1 MSVPRS
7 ASSAGSPG
15 RSEHCLH
22 RRLLTPILV
31 LAGML
36 LPGPLDA
43 QQVREL
49 VIAPARVTIE
59 AGRRE
64 LLVASSYDSLGNLV
78 LTDSISYSS
87 TDTTVV
93 RVSPT
98 GVVEALQAGVAQVEA
113 RAGSAT
119 ARVEVTVSAPPPPEA
134 PAAPVSSISLTPASL
149 LLLPLEP
156 ARVAVRATGPD
167 GASVPTPRLT
177 WRTGDSRIASVD
189 RDGVVVGIAPG
200 ITTVTATASGG
211 VAASIGVAV
220 DTALFNVP
228 GGVVVGVGDIDTLSA
243 VVPDQGGRR
252 LRAGLTWTSM
262 DTTVARVL
270 PGGRVQGVSPG
281 STEITVRGYSM
292 SAQVPIRVR
301 VPIASF
307 SMSPSADGAPVAI
320 PVGTSRKIELRPED
334 SSGNLVADVPVAW
347 TVGDTTLLSFST
359 ATGLVTARKVGRGTL
374 TALVAGFDPVVWT
387 FEVLPVTVQLDR
399 TRLGLAVGDRVRLT
413 ARLVDPEG
421 ATVPG
426 LGAALSWSSSR
437 PSVVG
442 VVNGALSAESVGR
455 AVVTASTPWGTESSA
470 DVFVTGDLLLSS
482 DRAARRGVGLY
493 QLRLEDPATMIP
505 VMADT
510 STILHAAFSPD
521 RTRIAMSSNRAG
533 SFDIWVM
540 DADGRNL
547 RQLTSTPG
555 SSESEP
561 AWLPD
566 GSAIVYTAEAGGA
579 SQLAIVPVDS
589 GQARVITEGPGGHQ
603 APSVSP
609 DGRYVA
615 YVSAREGNYDVYV
628 STLEG
633 ADLRRI
639 TATPV
644 RERAPHWLQDGAL
657 LFASDLSRMG
667 AVIVRQHGASR
678 QIIAEVPDAV
688 LDLAVAPDGRRM
700 AVLTGRVESRETS
713 AVAYRLV
720 TQRVEPG
727 QTPVEIPLRPGELV
741 ATPSF

>member
-15 RSEHCLH
+15 PSEHRLP

-36 LPGPLDA
+36 LPGPLAA

-78 LTDSISYSS
+78 LADSISYIS

-93 RVSPT
+93 RVSPVGEVT
-98 GVVEALQAGVAQVEA
+98 ALQAGVAHVEA
-113 RAGSAT
+113 RAGSAM
-119 ARVEVTVSAPPPPEA
+119 ARVEVTVSAPPSPAPPAE
-134 PAAPVSSISLTPASL
+134 PVGSLTLVPASL

-167 GASVPTPRLT
+167 GASMTPPRLT

-200 ITTVTATASGG
+200 VTTVTASAGG

-220 DTALFNVP
+220 DTALFTVP
-228 GGVVVGVGDIDTLSA
+228 GGLVVGVGDIDTLSA
-243 VVPDQGGRR
+243 LVPTQGGRQ

-270 PGGRVQGVSPG
+270 PGGRVQGVNPG
-281 STEITVRGYSM
+281 TTEITVRGYSM
-292 SAQVPIRVR
+292 SARVPVKVR

-307 SMSPSADGAPVAI
+307 SMSPSADGEPVQL
-320 PVGTSRKIELRPED
+320 PVGTTRKIELRPED
-334 SSGNLVADVPVAW
+334 ANGNLVADVPVAW
-347 TVGDTTLLSFST
+347 TVGDTALLSYSPS
-359 ATGLVTARKVGRGTL
+359 TGLVTARKVGRGTL
-374 TALVAGFDPVVWT
+374 TALVTGFDPVVWT

-413 ARLVDPEG
+413 GRLVDPDG

-426 LGAALSWSSSR
+426 LGTALSWSSSR
-437 PSVVG
+437 PGVVS

-455 AVVTASTPWGTESSA
+455 AEITASTPWGTESSA

-493 QLRLEDPATMIP
+493 QLRLDDPATMIP

-547 RQLTSTPG
+547 RQLTSDST

-579 SQLAIVPVDS
+579 SQLAVVPVDS
-589 GQARVITEGPGGHQ
+589 GVARVITEGPGGHQ

-667 AVIVRQHGASR
+667 AVIVRQQGASR
-678 QIIAEVPDAV
+678 QVIAEVPDAV
-688 LDLAVAPDGRRM
+688 LDLAVTPDGRRM

-727 QTPVEIPLRPGELV
+727 QTPLEIPLRPGELV

>member
-1 MSVPRS
+1 
-7 ASSAGSPG
+7 
-15 RSEHCLH
+15 
-22 RRLLTPILV
+22 
-31 LAGML
+31 
-36 LPGPLDA
+36 
-43 QQVREL
+43 
-49 VIAPARVTIE
+49 
-59 AGRRE
+59 
-64 LLVASSYDSLGNLV
+64 
-78 LTDSISYSS
+78 
-87 TDTTVV
+87 
-93 RVSPT
+93 
-98 GVVEALQAGVAQVEA
+98 
-113 RAGSAT
+113 
-119 ARVEVTVSAPPPPEA
+119 
-134 PAAPVSSISLTPASL
+134 
-149 LLLPLEP
+149 
-156 ARVAVRATGPD
+156 
-167 GASVPTPRLT
+167 
-177 WRTGDSRIASVD
+177 
-189 RDGVVVGIAPG
+189 
-200 ITTVTATASGG
+200 
-211 VAASIGVAV
+211 
-220 DTALFNVP
+220 
-228 GGVVVGVGDIDTLSA
+228 
-243 VVPDQGGRR
+243 
-252 LRAGLTWTSM
+252 
-262 DTTVARVL
+262 VL
-270 PGGRVQGVSPG
+270 PGGIVQGVKPG
-281 STEITVRGYSM
+281 STEIAVRGYSM
-292 SAQVPIRVR
+292 SAQVPIKVR

-307 SMSPSADGAPVAI
+307 SMSPSPEGEPVQL
-320 PVGTSRKIELRPED
+320 PVGTTRKIELRPED
-334 SSGNLVADVPVAW
+334 ASGNFVQDVPVSW
-347 TVGDTTLLSFST
+347 TVGDTAMMSYSPS
-359 ATGLVTARKVGRGTL
+359 TGLLTAKKVGRGTL
-374 TALVAGFDPVVWT
+374 TALVTGFDPVVWT

-399 TRLGLAVGDRVRLT
+399 TRLGVAVGDRVRLT

-426 LGAALSWSSSR
+426 LNTALSWSSSR
-437 PSVVG
+437 PGVVS

-493 QLRLEDPATMIP
+493 QLRLDDLSTMIP

-589 GQARVITEGPGGHQ
+589 GEARVITEGPGGHQ
-603 APSVSP
+603 SPSVSP

-633 ADLRRI
+633 TDLRRI

-644 RERAPHWLQDGAL
+644 RERAPHWLKDGAL
-657 LFASDLSRMG
+657 LFSSDLPRMG
-667 AVIVRQHGASR
+667 AMIVRQQGSSR
-678 QIIAEVPDAV
+678 QIITEVPDAV
-688 LDLAVAPDGRRM
+688 LDLAVTPDGRRM

-713 AVAYRLV
+713 SVAYRLV

>member
-1 MSVPRS
+1 MVVPFS
-7 ASSAGSPG
+7 ATTAA
-15 RSEHCLH
+15 LAAVA
-22 RRLLTPILV
+22 LLAAP
-31 LAGML
+31 LAR
-36 LPGPLDA
+36 PLAA
-43 QQVREL
+43 QDVREL
-49 VIAPARVTIE
+49 VVAPSRVTLE
-59 AGRRE
+59 AGKSQ
-64 LLVASSYDSLGNLV
+64 LLVATSYDSLGNL
-78 LTDSISYSS
+78 LRADSVSYRSS
-87 TDTTVV
+87 DTTII

-98 GVVEALQAGVAQVEA
+98 GEVAALRAGTAHVEA
-113 RAGSAT
+113 RAGSAA
-119 ARVEVTVSAPPPPEA
+119 ARVEVTVSAPPA
-134 PAAPVSSISLTPASL
+134 PATPAEPVGSLTLAPASL

-156 ARVAVRATGPD
+156 ARVSIRATGTD
-167 GASVPTPRLT
+167 GASMPPPPVS

-189 RDGVVVGIAPG
+189 RDGIVIGVGPG
-200 ITTVTATASGG
+200 ITTVTATTAGG
-211 VAASIGVAV
+211 VASSIGVAV
-220 DTALFNVP
+220 DTALFTVP
-228 GGVVVGVGDIDTLSA
+228 GRLTVGAGGTDSLFA
-243 VVPDQGGRR
+243 LVPTQGGRR
-252 LRAGLTWTSM
+252 LRAGLTWTAV
-262 DTTVARVL
+262 DTSIVKVL
-270 PGGRVQGVSPG
+270 PGGLVRGIQPGV
-281 STEITVRGYSM
+281 TEITVRGYNM
-292 SAQVPIRVR
+292 SARVPVTVR

-307 SMSPSADGAPVAI
+307 AMTPSADGAPVAI
-320 PVGTSRKIELRPED
+320 PVGTTRKVELRAED
-334 SSGNLVADVPVAW
+334 ANGNPVPGVQVAW
-347 TVGDTTLLSFST
+347 TVGDTTLLRFSPS
-359 ATGLVTARKVGRGTL
+359 TGLVTAQKVGRGTL
-374 TALVAGFDPVVWT
+374 TALVEGFDPVVWT
-387 FEVLPVTVQLDR
+387 FDVLPVTVQLDR
-399 TRLGLAVGDRVRLT
+399 TRLGLAVGDRVRLNG
-413 ARLVDPEG
+413 RLVDPDG

-426 LGAALSWSSSR
+426 LNTSLSWNSSR
-437 PSVVG
+437 PGVVS

-455 AVVTASTPWGTESSA
+455 SVVTASTPWGTEGSA

-493 QLRLEDPATMIP
+493 QLRLDDPSTMIP
-505 VMADT
+505 VLADT

-547 RQLTSTPG
+547 RQLTHDSTA
-555 SSESEP
+555 SESEP

-566 GSAIVYTAEAGGA
+566 GSAIVYTAGAGGA

-589 GQARVITEGPGGHQ
+589 GAARVITAGPGGHQ
-603 APSVSP
+603 SPSVSP

-678 QIIAEVPDAV
+678 QVITEVPDAV
-688 LDLAVAPDGRRM
+688 LDLAVSADGRRM
-700 AVLTGRVESRETS
+700 AVLTGRVESRESS

-720 TQRVEPG
+720 TQRVETG
-727 QTPVEIPLRPGELV
+727 QTPVAIPLRPGELV